1 MAGDTIAVTD
11 ATFDDEVIQADT
23 PVVVDFWAEWCGPCQ
38 MLGPVVE
45 KLATEYKGRLK
56 FAKVDVD
63 ANPQTPGSYG
73 IRGIPTMIIFRGGEE
88 VDRIVGYLPEDQ
100 LRAELEKQLQPT

>member
-11 ATFDDEVIQADT
+11 ATFDDEVIHADT

-45 KLATEYKGRLK
+45 KLATEYRGQLK

-88 VDRIVGYLPEDQ
+88 VDRIVGYLPEEQ
-100 LRAELEKQLQPT
+100 LRAELEKQLQPA

>member
-45 KLATEYKGRLK
+45 KLATEYRGQLK

-88 VDRIVGYLPEDQ
+88 VDRIVGYLPEEQ
-100 LRAELEKQLQPT
+100 LRAELEKQLQPA

>member
-1 MAGDTIAVTD
+1 MEGDTIAVTD

-100 LRAELEKQLQPT
+100 LRAELEKQLQPG

>member
-11 ATFDDEVIQADT
+11 ATFDDEVIRADT

-63 ANPQTPGSYG
+63 ANPQTPGAYG

-88 VDRIVGYLPEDQ
+88 VDRIVGYLPEEQ
-100 LRAELEKQLQPT
+100 LRAELEQQLQTA

>member
-100 LRAELEKQLQPT
+100 LRAELEKQLQPA

>member
-1 MAGDTIAVTD
+1 MAGGTVAVTD
-11 ATFDDEVIQADT
+11 ATFDDEVIQADM

-38 MLGPVVE
+38 MLAPVVE

-100 LRAELEKQLQPT
+100 LRAELEKQLQPA

>member
-1 MAGDTIAVTD
+1 MAGGTVAVTD
-11 ATFDDEVIQADT
+11 AIFDDEVIQADT

-38 MLGPVVE
+38 ILAPVVE
-45 KLATEYKGRLK
+45 KLATEYKGRWK

-63 ANPQTPGSYG
+63 ANPQTPGSYS
-73 IRGIPTMIIFRGGEE
+73 IRGIPTMIIFRGGKE

-100 LRAELEKQLQPT
+100 LRAELEKQLQPA